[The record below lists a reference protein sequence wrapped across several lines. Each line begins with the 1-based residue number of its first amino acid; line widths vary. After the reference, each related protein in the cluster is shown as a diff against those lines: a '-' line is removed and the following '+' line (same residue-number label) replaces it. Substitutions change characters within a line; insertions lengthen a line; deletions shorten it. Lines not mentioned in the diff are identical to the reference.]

1 MTPIDG
7 SGLRT
12 YHLQGRSKKVKSKK
26 VLFSL
31 FAVVAVTSFF
41 FTLSPISAIA
51 QDFPTKPI
59 TLYCGFAAGGTV
71 DLVARSLASG
81 VEKLLGVPVV
91 VETKAGGS
99 STLCAG
105 LTASKKPDGYTLGIV
120 TSDAVTRLPDLIKVP
135 YDPLKDFTW
144 IGQYVSTIGGLVV
157 HADSPIKTAQ
167 EFITYAKAHPGMT
180 YGSSGIN
187 SHQGIPIELFAKC
200 KGLQL
205 KEIPYSG
212 GAESVTQMLG
222 KHTDFLC
229 GSGSHIPYVVQG
241 KFRMLFVDMTDKR
254 DPDFPNVPTL
264 KELGCPDIPPNTHLI
279 LAPKGM
285 PDAIANKLADAFK
298 KVSEGAEFQKLL
310 KQIQLP
316 YNFKTRVQLDK
327 DIPAEVALYKD
338 YHKKSGT
345 KKSF

>member
-1 MTPIDG
+1 MK
-7 SGLRT
+7 LRNNIFVFFLIGAIT
-12 YHLQGRSKKVKSKK
+12 LAICPGVPSSLQ
-26 VLFSL
+26 
-31 FAVVAVTSFF
+31 
-41 FTLSPISAIA
+41 A
-51 QDFPTKPI
+51 QDYPTKPI
-59 TLYCGFAAGGTV
+59 TLSVGFAAGGTV

-81 VEKLLGVPVV
+81 AEKILGVPIV

-105 LTASKKPDGYTLGIV
+105 LTASKKPDGYSLGIV

-144 IGQYVSTIGGLVV
+144 IGQYVNTIGALVV

-187 SHQGIPIELFAKC
+187 SHQGIPIELFAQC
-200 KGLQL
+200 KGIQV

-212 GAESVTQMLG
+212 GAESITQMLG

-229 GSGSHIPYVVQG
+229 GSGTHIPYVIQG
-241 KFRMLFVDMTDKR
+241 KMRMLFVTMTDKR

-285 PDAIANKLADAFK
+285 PDAIANKLADTFK
-298 KVSEGAEFQKLL
+298 KVSEGADFQKLL

-316 YNFKTRVQLDK
+316 YNFKTRAQLEK
-327 DIPAEVALYKD
+327 DIPAEITLYKE
-338 YHKKSGT
+338 YHKKMGT
-345 KKSF
+345 KKAF

>member
-1 MTPIDG
+1 MKRIGKGDG
-7 SGLRT
+7 EMKM
-12 YHLQGRSKKVKSKK
+12 KKHT
-26 VLFSL
+26 FSL
-31 FAVVAVTSFF
+31 FMVGAMTVV
-41 FTLSPISAIA
+41 LSIGLPLSLGA
-51 QDFPTKPI
+51 QDFPNKPI

-81 VEKLLGVPVV
+81 AEKILGVPVV

-99 STLCAG
+99 STLAAG
-105 LTASKKPDGYTLGIV
+105 LTSSKKPDGYTLGIV

-135 YDPLKDFTW
+135 YDPMKDFTW
-144 IGQYVSTIGGLVV
+144 IGQYVNTIGALVV

-187 SHQGIPIELFAKC
+187 SHQGIPIELFAQC
-200 KGLQL
+200 KGLQV

-229 GSGSHIPYVVQG
+229 GSGSHIPYVNQG
-241 KFRMLFVDMTDKR
+241 KFRMLFVTMTDKR
-254 DPDFPNVPTL
+254 DPDFPNIPTL

-285 PDAIANKLADAFK
+285 SDAVANKLADAFK
-298 KVSEGAEFQKLL
+298 KVSEGVDFQKLL

-316 YNFKTRVQLDK
+316 YNFKTRAQLDK
-327 DIPAEVALYKD
+327 DIPAEIALYKE
-338 YHKKSGT
+338 YHKKMGT
-345 KKSF
+345 KKAF